1 VRRISLDG
9 ASGNTGG
16 SMTPETQISNID
28 TLIDVNVCLDV
39 FS

>member
-1 VRRISLDG
+1 
-9 ASGNTGG
+9 
-16 SMTPETQISNID
+16 MTPETQISNID